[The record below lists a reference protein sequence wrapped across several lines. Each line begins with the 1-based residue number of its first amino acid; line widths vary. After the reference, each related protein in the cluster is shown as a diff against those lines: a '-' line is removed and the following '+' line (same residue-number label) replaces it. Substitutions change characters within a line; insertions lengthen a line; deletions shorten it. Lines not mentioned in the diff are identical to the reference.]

1 MFDEKKY
8 KQQYNKEKYTRLYI
22 DIDKKTAEV
31 FKHKLNLLGINRA
44 TFFKEIIFDFIKD
57 MKISFD
63 SEELIDEIKNDIAE
77 FGDIEMYAF
86 IDYIADNEF
95 IVNYDFI
102 EEEEPLTEEEIST
115 CDRIIK
121 LPATEIL
128 RRLEKQ
134 NEIC

>member
-31 FKHKLNLLGINRA
+31 FKHKLSLLGINRA

-57 MKISFD
+57 MKISYD
-63 SEELIDEIKNDIAE
+63 LEELIDEIKNDIAE

-102 EEEEPLTEEEIST
+102 EEEKPLTEEEKNS